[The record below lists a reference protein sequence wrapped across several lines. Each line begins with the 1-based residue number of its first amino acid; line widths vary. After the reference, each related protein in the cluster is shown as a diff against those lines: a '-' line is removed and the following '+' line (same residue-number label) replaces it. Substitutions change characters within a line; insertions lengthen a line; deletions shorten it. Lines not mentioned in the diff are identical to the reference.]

1 MKHFAKLA
9 FCLLLALSMM
19 TSALPRKCRI
29 LW

>member
-19 TSALPRKCRI
+19 TSAFAAEVPD